1 MLGEIVPD
9 ILRFSDIDDLQ
20 SLPTQRTSH
29 KEDGET
35 RCRQI
40 TIPTEDMPRY
50 IKQIDIIAD
59 QQSVCMTFMH
69 ELLELIPAQRKL
81 LGESW

>member
-1 MLGEIVPD
+1 
-9 ILRFSDIDDLQ
+9 
-20 SLPTQRTSH
+20 
-29 KEDGET
+29 
-35 RCRQI
+35 
-40 TIPTEDMPRY
+40 MPRY